1 MIILA
6 LLVGGLLLGL
16 HLLRTSYVFSGGEVA
31 GFGLTLLSA
40 AALFVALVYL
50 PSNRM
55 EVSADIEQY
64 RAVQE
69 TVERAR
75 AAGRDIENAAL
86 QLRIAE
92 MNQWRASALYWR
104 RSAFGL
110 WWPAEVETLEP
121 IR

>member
-1 MIILA
+1 MMILA
-6 LLVGGLLLGL
+6 LLFAGLLLGRYL
-16 HLLRTSYVFSGGEVA
+16 SNRYETEFFGSFVTMLAGVLLLGAV
-31 GFGLTLLSA
+31 
-40 AALFVALVYL
+40 LVIPL
-50 PSNRM
+50 NRM
-55 EVSADIEQY
+55 EVSADLEQY
-64 RAVQE
+64 RAVAE

-92 MNQWRASALYWR
+92 MNQWRAKALYWR

>member
-6 LLVGGLLLGL
+6 VLFGGLLLGRYMANRYETEFFGSVL
-16 HLLRTSYVFSGGEVA
+16 TMAAGILLLGAVLAIPMS
-31 GFGLTLLSA
+31 
-40 AALFVALVYL
+40 
-50 PSNRM
+50 RM
-55 EVSADIEQY
+55 EIGAAIQQY

>member
-6 LLVGGLLLGL
+6 LLFAGLLLGRYL
-16 HLLRTSYVFSGGEVA
+16 SNRYETEFFGMFLTMFAGVFLLGA
-31 GFGLTLLSA
+31 LLA
-40 AALFVALVYL
+40 VPL
-50 PSNRM
+50 NRM
-55 EVSADIEQY
+55 EVSADVQQY

-92 MNQWRASALYWR
+92 MNQWRAEALYWR

-110 WWPAEVETLEP
+110 WWPAEVEMLEP